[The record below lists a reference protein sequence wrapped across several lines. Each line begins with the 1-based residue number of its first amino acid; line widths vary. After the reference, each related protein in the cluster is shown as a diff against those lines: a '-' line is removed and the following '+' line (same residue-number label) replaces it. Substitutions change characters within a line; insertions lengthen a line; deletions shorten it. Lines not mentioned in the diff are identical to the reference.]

1 MQHQIF
7 ISYAGP
13 DQELVENFRSELKLR
28 GINAWVYSLDK
39 TIGSEIWNEIEDKI
53 QEISCWIF
61 IISNHSVSSNGQLG
75 ELKLVLQKVTSAG
88 VRNRIIPLFWNEINP
103 SDCPEPFNQINGE
116 FLDAES
122 VKTTAF
128 KIAERFFPD
137 LLERESLK
145 EWKYPCPGEWL
156 KISKM
161 DRCLE
166 KSSYQLGDK
175 LYFRKISPIRL
186 FECYSPKIKGLYSIS
201 PENVVRSVD
210 IEVEKNHGCDVP
222 YEYSVSGMI
231 HIEQLGWEKWLV
243 DKGEAK
249 K

>member
-88 VRNRIIPLFWNEINP
+88 VRNRIIPLF
-103 SDCPEPFNQINGE
+103 
-116 FLDAES
+116 
-122 VKTTAF
+122 
-128 KIAERFFPD
+128 
-137 LLERESLK
+137 
-145 EWKYPCPGEWL
+145 
-156 KISKM
+156 
-161 DRCLE
+161 
-166 KSSYQLGDK
+166 
-175 LYFRKISPIRL
+175 
-186 FECYSPKIKGLYSIS
+186 
-201 PENVVRSVD
+201 
-210 IEVEKNHGCDVP
+210 
-222 YEYSVSGMI
+222 
-231 HIEQLGWEKWLV
+231 
-243 DKGEAK
+243 
-249 K
+249 